1 MSAYGN
7 DCHFYYNS
15 NCSKGENCAFRH
27 CEAAKS
33 SMVTCTFW
41 QQGICSKANCPYRHA
56 DLPPTDV
63 FERNRQGIPCYWE
76 NQPVGCTRSNCQ
88 YQHFK
93 TRPVVPGAPPLQ
105 TQPILSEELPDT
117 SFPPPLFGQQP
128 PQQLTAIPGAP
139 VIQPVV
145 VHFSDSEVES
155 DKNSPVKSKKL
166 LEPESTKVK
175 LQSLDSAKTDTN
187 NLSSSRTVT
196 TSDQSFMRTVK
207 VSNQSSLRTVT
218 APNKSTLTAVAPSQT
233 ITPIQSGKSAFTSVQ
248 PSSIQ
253 AITSIKP
260 VLPQTVQTIPVV
272 SKQATVA
279 SIPDIDYFIG
289 RPFLPKLNKSPPR
302 SSPKYDSSP
311 DRRSYDSRYSRS
323 PTPRSLSPWRRQS
336 RSPSPRRRRSPF
348 YSRDRSRSPRRWS
361 PRYRSPSPR
370 HRSTS
375 PRRRTPPKNSVFRPQ
390 DSYSPNRRPVH
401 ERLNRDR
408 NYPSTSLNRGRP
420 AGVPQKK
427 INLSKIK
434 DKTESE
440 EDNIKV
446 KSLEEIQRAKA
457 LLSMGLIEL
466 KSGKIV
472 KICEANKYQEEE
484 EAEEE
489 KKPPLKKKKIVK
501 KLSAKSKKVE
511 KKPKAIVKKV
521 EKVEKK
527 EESEEEKEEEEEEI
541 FEDGDDLGE
550 EPEIDIC
557 EATEEWEEQEF
568 QKEESQE
575 EDGEV
580 EDESEQEEEEEG
592 EESEYEPVQYQQDI
606 RRAVRK
612 EDVEKKIIHTT
623 SQVKRKRKVIVDE
636 EEKKSKDTTKVSVQS
651 RLGRKL
657 NTPDV
662 RSTKHAKP
670 HLSRDSVEAKVGNL
684 QRSLIKASV
693 KSRLET
699 KKGKPEEKVDNLT
712 RGTIKLSTGSIKS
725 RLGIGAN
732 VSSSKSD
739 TISLEPRKISM
750 KRTIENDQQ
759 DEVKKEVLKKRRWGQ
774 GSIKSRLGDSASDT
788 SVTDS
793 DLKKIVIVRN
803 LSDEDSSRD
812 GNRQREMREPVQSS
826 SNENTSQ
833 IKSTLSRINKIIED
847 KKVTQ
852 EPGTLNKG
860 RGKLNVWSSRVSET
874 IAAVAPTKKESN
886 IDLFDSS
893 SNDSLAAEPGMFKKE
908 AKKGPKIERALYV
921 PPARKRTVTSYEEEY
936 DDSSI
941 SPPKKSHKKHKE
953 KKSEPESIKTYSQI
967 MEEKRKKLEKQR
979 EKKAKTE
986 EKSKRKKITPIGFSD
1001 KENETILNEIAE
1013 PKKSPIKTEVPDTK
1027 SGLLDSFSFTLQE
1040 TTDTSNP
1047 AQSDQVDSSTEHL
1060 ELFSTSVPENSKEDT
1075 DDLLEMSPTKKTS
1088 DDSWLEFS
1096 KEDLDMTGCE
1106 PADDDDLLRE
1116 IDELLA

>member
-15 NCSKGENCAFRH
+15 NCSK
-27 CEAAKS
+27 
-33 SMVTCTFW
+33 
-41 QQGICSKANCPYRHA
+41 
-56 DLPPTDV
+56 
-63 FERNRQGIPCYWE
+63 RNRQGIPCYWE

-370 HRSTS
+370 RRSTS

-440 EDNIKV
+440 EDSIKV

-472 KICEANKYQEEE
+472 KICEAKKYQEEE

-489 KKPPLKKKKIVK
+489 KKGPPKKKKIVK
-501 KLSAKSKKVE
+501 KLTSKSKSG
-511 KKPKAIVKKV
+511 
-521 EKVEKK
+521 K
-527 EESEEEKEEEEEEI
+527 ETKSHN
-541 FEDGDDLGE
+541 
-550 EPEIDIC
+550 
-557 EATEEWEEQEF
+557 QEF

-575 EDGEV
+575 EDGDV
-580 EDESEQEEEEEG
+580 EDESEQEEEEEE
-592 EESEYEPVQYQQDI
+592 EESEPEPEPVQYQQDI
-606 RRAVRK
+606 RRAVR
-612 EDVEKKIIHTT
+612 
-623 SQVKRKRKVIVDE
+623 
-636 EEKKSKDTTKVSVQS
+636 KDTTKVSVQS

-662 RSTKHAKP
+662 RGTKHAKP
-670 HLSRDSVEAKVGNL
+670 HLSRDSAEAKVGNL

-693 KSRLET
+693 KSRLEM
-699 KKGKPEEKVDNLT
+699 KKIKPEEKVDNLT
-712 RGTIKLSTGSIKS
+712 RGTIKLSTGGIKS

-893 SNDSLAAEPGMFKKE
+893 SNDSLVAESGMFKKE
-908 AKKGPKIERALYV
+908 TKKGPKIERALYV

-936 DDSSI
+936 DESSI

-1001 KENETILNEIAE
+1001 KENETILNDIAE

>member
-15 NCSKGENCAFRH
+15 NCTKGENCAFRH

-41 QQGICSKANCPYRHA
+41 QQGICSKPNCPYRHA
-56 DLPPTDV
+56 ELPPTDV

-93 TRPVVPGAPPLQ
+93 IRPVVQGAPPLQ
-105 TQPILSEELPDT
+105 TQPILSENQLPDT

-128 PQQLTAIPGAP
+128 PIQKLTAIPGAP

-175 LQSLDSAKTDTN
+175 LQSLDTTKTDTN

-196 TSDQSFMRTVK
+196 TSHLSSLRTVK

-218 APNKSTLTAVAPSQT
+218 APNQSTLTAVVSSQT
-233 ITPIQSGKSAFTSVQ
+233 ITPIQSGISAFTSVQ
-248 PSSIQ
+248 PSSVPSSIQ
-253 AITSIKP
+253 SITSIKP

-279 SIPDIDYFIG
+279 TIPEIDYFIG
-289 RPFLPKLNKSPPR
+289 TPFLPKSIKSPPQ

-323 PTPRSLSPWRRQS
+323 PTPRSLSPWRRRS
-336 RSPSPRRRRSPF
+336 RSPSPRRSRSPRRRSPF

-370 HRSTS
+370 RRSSS

-390 DSYSPNRRPVH
+390 DSYLPSRRPVH

-420 AGVPQKK
+420 VGVPQKK

-446 KSLEEIQRAKA
+446 KSLEEIIIRP
-457 LLSMGLIEL
+457 
-466 KSGKIV
+466 
-472 KICEANKYQEEE
+472 
-484 EAEEE
+484 
-489 KKPPLKKKKIVK
+489 KKFVVNGINRTED
-501 KLSAKSKKVE
+501 KKVE
-511 KKPKAIVKKV
+511 NKTKPVVKKV
-521 EKVEKK
+521 VKIEKK
-527 EESEEEKEEEEEEI
+527 EESEEEKEEEEEN
-541 FEDGDDLGE
+541 FDDGDDLGE

-568 QKEESQE
+568 QKEESQ
-575 EDGEV
+575 D
-580 EDESEQEEEEEG
+580 EDEE
-592 EESEYEPVQYQQDI
+592 YQQDI
-606 RRAVRK
+606 RRTVRK
-612 EDVEKKIIHTT
+612 DDVEKKISQTS

-636 EEKKSKDTTKVSVQS
+636 EEKKTKDTTKVSVQS

-662 RSTKHAKP
+662 RETKHAKP
-670 HLSRDSVEAKVGNL
+670 HLSHDSAEAKVGNL

-693 KSRLET
+693 KSRLEMKKVKPEDKVDNLQRSLIKASVKSRLET
-699 KKGKPEEKVDNLT
+699 KKVKPEDKVDNLT
-712 RGTIKLSTGSIKS
+712 RGTIKLSTGGIKS

-739 TISLEPRKISM
+739 TISIEPRKISM

-759 DEVKKEVLKKRRWGQ
+759 DEVKKEVLKKRRWNQ

-793 DLKKIVIVRN
+793 DLKKIIIVRN
-803 LSDEDSSRD
+803 LNDEDSSRD
-812 GNRQREMREPVQSS
+812 GNRQKETRESVQSA

-852 EPGTLNKG
+852 EPGALNKG

-893 SNDSLAAEPGMFKKE
+893 SNDSLSAERGMSKKE
-908 AKKGPKIERALYV
+908 TKKGPKIERALYV
-921 PPARKRTVTSYEEEY
+921 PPARKCTVTSYEEEY
-936 DDSSI
+936 DESSI

-953 KKSEPESIKTYSQI
+953 KKSEPETIKTYSQI

-1013 PKKSPIKTEVPDTK
+1013 LKKSPIKTEVPDKK
-1027 SGLLDSFSFTLQE
+1027 SGLLETFSFTLQE
-1040 TTDTSNP
+1040 PTDTSYP

-1060 ELFSTSVPENSKEDT
+1060 ELLSTSVPENSKEDT